1 MLNEEEKSVDDKLF
15 SHHYVS
21 CSPGLSDIFTTFNT
35 NDDMVS
41 IHIESVPSSPK
52 LKSILKKTPNKSQI
66 ICSPSSAAIRRTKSQ
81 VCRRSLSVR
90 RELRFGPDT
99 KKSPTISLISPRISP
114 KKHSRS
120 FQLKKL
126 FRCNSM
132 STTKEKLDNFITST
146 PINFLDDTDDFGY
159 TINKKKW
166 QSPMRNNLPLF
177 YGSEKFQCGHCKKT
191 WENNNDLMLHTSNHH
206 KGVRHW
212 LRPQYRCGIC
222 AEKFYSN
229 RYLLRH
235 CHLQH
240 TPTTKRRL

>member
-1 MLNEEEKSVDDKLF
+1 MLNEEEKSVDERVF
-15 SHHYVS
+15 AHHYVS
-21 CSPGLSDIFTTFNT
+21 CSPGLSEIFNTFNT
-35 NDDMVS
+35 NDDLVS
-41 IHIESVPSSPK
+41 INIESAPSSPK

-66 ICSPSSAAIRRTKSQ
+66 ICSPSSAAIRRSKSQ

-99 KKSPTISLISPRISP
+99 KKSPTISLISP

-132 STTKEKLDNFITST
+132 STTKEKMDNFITST
-146 PINFLDDTDDFGY
+146 PINFLDDADDFGY
-159 TINKKKW
+159 LKSKKKW
-166 QSPMRNNLPLF
+166 HSPMRNNLPLF
-177 YGSEKFQCGHCKKT
+177 YGAEKFQCGHCKMQ
-191 WENNNDLMLHTSNHH
+191 WENNTDLMSHTNNHH

-212 LRPQYRCGIC
+212 LRPHYRCGIC
-222 AEKFYSN
+222 SVKFYKN
-229 RYLLRH
+229 KYLVRH